1 MRGIWHYVAMHIDGV
16 PNRTSRPTYLLRE
29 SYREG
34 KKVRKRT
41 LANLSALSDEQIET
55 IRAVLSGK
63 SMRPVEQLWQTVRSR
78 PHGAVQAV
86 RAAMQKLGFEALIA
100 SRPGPERD
108 AVCAMVAARILSP
121 HTKLATTRWWH
132 TTTLAEEFG
141 VAGMDENDLYAA
153 MDWLL
158 VRQGRI
164 QKRLAARHLSQ
175 GGLAL
180 YDLSSSYLEGRCCPL
195 AKIGYSRDGKRNT
208 LQVNYGLLT
217 NREGCP
223 VAISVYEGN
232 TGDARTLP
240 DQVKRLR
247 DDFGLERLVLVG
259 DRGMISHKAIED
271 LRSLEGLAWITALKS
286 AQIRSLVEGGG
297 LQLGLF
303 DERNL
308 IEFLH
313 PEYPGERLVACRNRD
328 LGRLRAYKREA
339 LLAATEKELEK
350 VRARVGKGLLV
361 GRDKIG
367 ISVGKVMNK
376 YKVAKLFTLTIEDDS
391 FQFHRLPASI
401 AAEAALD
408 GIYIIRTSVPN
419 HQMDSA
425 EVVRSYKA
433 LAEVERAFR
442 SMKTIDLHVRPIHH
456 RLETRVKAHI
466 FLCMLAYYVEW
477 HMREAWRELLFA
489 DEDLKRKLRRDP
501 VAAAQRSEAALN
513 KAATHTLEDGSQAH
527 SFRTLLHE
535 LSTIVRN
542 TCQPADGP
550 AQLTFQMTTVP
561 NPTQQRALQLLN
573 KITV

>member
-1 MRGIWHYVAMHIDGV
+1 MHIDGV

-55 IRAVLSGK
+55 IRAVLSGQ
-63 SMRPVEQLWQTVRSR
+63 SMRPVEQLWQTIRSR

-86 RAAMQKLGFEALIA
+86 RVAMQKLGFEALIA

-132 TTTLAEEFG
+132 TTTLPEEFA
-141 VAGMDENDLYAA
+141 VAGMDENDLYTA

-158 VRQGRI
+158 ARQGRI
-164 QKRLAARHLSQ
+164 EKKLAARHLSQ

-180 YDLSSSYLEGRCCPL
+180 YDLSSSYFEGRCCPL
-195 AKIGYSRDGKRNT
+195 ARIGYSRDGKRNT

-217 NREGCP
+217 NRKGCP

-247 DDFGLERLVLVG
+247 HDFGLERLVLVG
-259 DRGMISHKAIED
+259 DRGMISHQAIED

-286 AQIRSLVEGGG
+286 AQIRSLVEGGA

-308 IEFLH
+308 IEFVH
-313 PEYPGERLVACRNRD
+313 PEYPGERLVACRNAD
-328 LGRLRAYKREA
+328 LGRLRAHKREA

-350 VRARVGKGLLV
+350 VRARIGKGLLA

-367 ISVGKVMNK
+367 ISVGKVVNK
-376 YKVAKLFTLTIEDDS
+376 YKVAKLFALAIEDDGL
-391 FQFHRLPASI
+391 QFNRLTASI

-419 HQMDSA
+419 QQMDST
-425 EVVRSYKA
+425 ETVRSYKA

-456 RLETRVKAHI
+456 WLETRVKAHI

-477 HMREAWRELLFA
+477 HMREVWRELLFA

-501 VAAAQRSEAALN
+501 VAAAQRSDAALH
-513 KAATHTLEDGSQAH
+513 KVATHTLDDGSQAH

-542 TCQPADGP
+542 TCQPVDGP
-550 AQLTFQMTTVP
+550 TQLTFQMTTVP

-573 KITV
+573 SITV

>member
-1 MRGIWHYVAMHIDGV
+1 MCMIWHYVAMHIDGV

-55 IRAVLSGK
+55 IRAVLSGQ
-63 SMRPVEQLWQTVRSR
+63 SMRPVEQLWQTIRSR

-86 RAAMQKLGFEALIA
+86 RVAMQKLGFEALIA
-100 SRPGPERD
+100 SRPGPQRD

-132 TTTLAEEFG
+132 TTTLPEEFE

-158 VRQGRI
+158 ARQGTI
-164 QKRLAARHLSQ
+164 QKKLAARHLSQ

-180 YDLSSSYLEGRCCPL
+180 YDLSSSYFEGRCCPL

-286 AQIRSLVEGGG
+286 AQIRSLVEGGA

-308 IEFLH
+308 IEFVH
-313 PEYPGERLVACRNRD
+313 PEYPGERLMACRNAD
-328 LGRLRAYKREA
+328 LGRLRAHKREA
-339 LLAATEKELEK
+339 LLVATEKELEK
-350 VRARVGKGLLV
+350 VRARIGKGSLA

-367 ISVGKVMNK
+367 IRVGKVVNK
-376 YKVAKLFTLTIEDDS
+376 YKVAKLFALAIEDDS
-391 FQFHRLPASI
+391 FQFNRLTASI

-419 HQMDSA
+419 QQMDSA
-425 EVVRSYKA
+425 EAVRSYKA

-456 RLETRVKAHI
+456 WLETRVKAHI

-477 HMREAWRELLFA
+477 HMREIWRELLFA
-489 DEDLKRKLRRDP
+489 DEDLKRKPRRDP
-501 VAAAQRSEAALN
+501 VAAAQRSEAAL
-513 KAATHTLEDGSQAH
+513 KKVATHTLDDGSQAH

-573 KITV
+573 SITV

>member
-1 MRGIWHYVAMHIDGV
+1 MHIDSV

-55 IRAVLSGK
+55 IRAVLAGQ
-63 SMRPVEQLWQTVRSR
+63 SMRPVEQLWQAIRSR

-86 RAAMQKLGFEALIA
+86 RVAMQKLGFEALIA
-100 SRPGPERD
+100 SRPGPQRD

-132 TTTLAEEFG
+132 TTTLPEEFG

-158 VRQGRI
+158 PRQGRI
-164 QKRLAARHLSQ
+164 EKKLAARHLSQ

-180 YDLSSSYLEGRCCPL
+180 YDLSSSYFEGRCCPL

-247 DDFGLERLVLVG
+247 DDFGLERLILVG

-286 AQIRSLVEGGG
+286 AQIRSLVEGGA

-308 IEFLH
+308 IEFVH
-313 PEYPGERLVACRNRD
+313 PEYPGERLVACRNQD

-350 VRARVGKGLLV
+350 VRARIGKGLLA

-367 ISVGKVMNK
+367 ISVGKVVNK
-376 YKVAKLFTLTIEDDS
+376 YKVAKLFALTIEDDS
-391 FQFHRLPASI
+391 FQFHRLMASI

-425 EVVRSYKA
+425 ETVRSYKA

-477 HMREAWRELLFA
+477 HMREVWRELLFA
-489 DEDLKRKLRRDP
+489 DEDLKPKLRRDP

-513 KAATHTLEDGSQAH
+513 KVATHTLDDGSQAH

-542 TCQPADGP
+542 TCQPLDGP
-550 AQLTFQMTTVP
+550 NQLNFQMTTVP

-573 KITV
+573 SITV

>member
-1 MRGIWHYVAMHIDGV
+1 MHIDGV

-41 LANLSALSDEQIET
+41 LANLSALSDEQIES
-55 IRAVLSGK
+55 IRAVLAGHSV
-63 SMRPVEQLWQTVRSR
+63 RPVEQLWQTIRSR

-86 RAAMQKLGFEALIA
+86 RVAMQRLGFESLIA
-100 SRPGPERD
+100 SRSSAERD

-132 TTTLAEEFG
+132 TTTLPEEFG
-141 VAGMDENDLYAA
+141 VGSVDENDLYAA

-158 VRQGRI
+158 ERQSTI
-164 QKRLAARHLSQ
+164 QKKLAARHLSE
-175 GGLAL
+175 GALAL
-180 YDLSSSYLEGRCCPL
+180 YDLSSSYFEGRCCPL

-217 NREGCP
+217 NRAGCP

-232 TGDARTLP
+232 TADAKTLP
-240 DQVKRLR
+240 EQVVRLR
-247 DDFGLERLVLVG
+247 EDFGLERLVLVG
-259 DRGMISHKAIED
+259 DRGMISHKAID
-271 LRSLEGLAWITALKS
+271 SLRELPGLAWITALKS
-286 AQIRSLVEGGG
+286 SQIRALVQSGA

-308 IEFLH
+308 FELAH
-313 PEYPGERLVACRNRD
+313 PDYPNERLMACRNAE
-328 LGRLRAYKREA
+328 LGRRRAHKREA
-339 LLAATEKELEK
+339 LLVATEKELEK
-350 VRARVGKGLLV
+350 VRTRIEKGSLT

-367 ISVGKVMNK
+367 VRVGRVVNK
-376 YKVAKLFTLTIEDDS
+376 YKVAKLFALTIEDGR
-391 FQFHRLPASI
+391 FEFHRLPEQV

-408 GIYIIRTSVPN
+408 GIYIIRTSVPKK
-419 HQMDSA
+419 HMTSA
-425 EVVRSYKA
+425 EAVRSYKA

-442 SMKTIDLHVRPIHH
+442 SMKTIDLRVRPIHH
-456 RLETRVKAHI
+456 WLETRVRAHI

-489 DEDLKRKLRRDP
+489 DEDRKRKTRRDP
-501 VAAAQRSEAALN
+501 VAAAQRSEAALQ
-513 KAATHTLEDGSQAH
+513 KVATHTLDDGSPAH
-527 SFRTLLHE
+527 SFRTLLQE

-542 TCQPADGP
+542 TCVPSAG
-550 AQLTFQMTTVP
+550 ATASLTFQMTTLP
-561 NPTQQRALQLLN
+561 NPTQQRALQLLQS
-573 KITV
+573 ITV